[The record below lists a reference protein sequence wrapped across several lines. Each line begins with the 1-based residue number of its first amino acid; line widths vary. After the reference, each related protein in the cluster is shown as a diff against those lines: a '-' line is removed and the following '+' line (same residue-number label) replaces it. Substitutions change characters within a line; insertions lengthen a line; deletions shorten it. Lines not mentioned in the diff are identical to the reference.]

1 MKDHVQSKETAEEGI
16 RRNLE
21 EILSL
26 SLPLAKDGDLVM
38 AKINTKADECIKLV
52 DSIRK

>member
-1 MKDHVQSKETAEEGI
+1 MKDYVQVKETAEEGI
-16 RRNLE
+16 KRNLE

-26 SLPLAKDGDLVM
+26 SFPHAEYDLTM
-38 AKINTKADECIKLV
+38 AKINAKADECIKLV